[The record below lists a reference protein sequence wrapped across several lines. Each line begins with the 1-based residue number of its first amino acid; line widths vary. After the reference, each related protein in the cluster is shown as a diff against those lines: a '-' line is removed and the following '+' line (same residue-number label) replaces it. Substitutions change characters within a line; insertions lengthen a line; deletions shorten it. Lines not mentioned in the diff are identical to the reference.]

1 MPTIEQL
8 KAEHEGEWLAI
19 NVTASDYYGATEGEL
34 LYHSND
40 HDEVWRKIG
49 EIPREKRKDYDIKVC
64 YARPPLSEGVNMFFF
79 PEKFIMERS
88 VLHGEGTG
96 HSCKVSGG
104 VGGNRNSQG

>member
-34 LYHSND
+34 IYHSED
-40 HDEVWRKIG
+40 HDEVWGKIG

-64 YARPPLSEGVNMFFF
+64 YARPPGSEGMPIAISVWAI
-79 PEKFIMERS
+79 PEQMAH
-88 VLHGEGTG
+88 L
-96 HSCKVSGG
+96 
-104 VGGNRNSQG
+104 SQKKWE

>member
-34 LYHSND
+34 IYHSED
-40 HDEVWRKIG
+40 HELVWGKVH
-49 EIPREKRKDYDIKVC
+49 EILKEKREDCDLKVC
-64 YARPPLSEGVNMFFF
+64 YAGPPIPEGIGMFFF
-79 PEKFIMERS
+79 PEKYMTQRS

-96 HSCKVSGG
+96 YSCEVSGG

>member
-40 HDEVWRKIG
+40 HDEVWRRIG
-49 EIPREKRKDYDIKVC
+49 EIPREERKDYDIKVC
-64 YARPPLSEGVNMFFF
+64 YAGPVPENMAIAISAWLTPEQMARLSENGQ
-79 PEKFIMERS
+79 E
-88 VLHGEGTG
+88 
-96 HSCKVSGG
+96 
-104 VGGNRNSQG
+104 